1 MFKTF
6 SILFY
11 LQRNKATKDGKA
23 PIYLRSTVNGR
34 RSQISI
40 KRKISI
46 NKWNN
51 EAGKVIGTTLE
62 VKELNRYLNSLEH
75 RVFKIQQKLMDDNP
89 AILNSNANTWQG
101 VFPTKKESI
110 DGFKFIAPVKSY
122 PANSIGIYDMAGN
135 VWELTADLF
144 NVNHYKELEAS
155 KAIINP
161 TGTKKSYSPANPNQ
175 VEHVM
180 KGGSFLCHE
189 SYCASFRISS
199 KRGVAIDSGSDHMG
213 FRTIATIDM
222 ISN

>member
-75 RVFKIQQKLMDDNP
+75 RVFKIQQKPSLSSQTP
-89 AILNSNANTWQG
+89 YL
-101 VFPTKKESI
+101 K
-110 DGFKFIAPVKSY
+110 Y
-122 PANSIGIYDMAGN
+122 
-135 VWELTADLF
+135 LF
-144 NVNHYKELEAS
+144 V
-155 KAIINP
+155 
-161 TGTKKSYSPANPNQ
+161 
-175 VEHVM
+175 
-180 KGGSFLCHE
+180 
-189 SYCASFRISS
+189 SFR
-199 KRGVAIDSGSDHMG
+199 
-213 FRTIATIDM
+213 
-222 ISN
+222 